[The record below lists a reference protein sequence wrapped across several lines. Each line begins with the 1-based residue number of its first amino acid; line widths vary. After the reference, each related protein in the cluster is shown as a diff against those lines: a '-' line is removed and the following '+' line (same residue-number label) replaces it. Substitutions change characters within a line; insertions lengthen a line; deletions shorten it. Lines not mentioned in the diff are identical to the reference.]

1 MFISPCKSM
10 FRNHLVGLFNPTSLT
25 FNKIPT
31 HVFYLTVIDLFLITS
46 FQILLQNW
54 MAFTNL
60 RVDNFTITSSLVFT
74 NTNSPSPQDNYAFCQ
89 VRIKSA
95 SFLHLYPYKNS
106 LFCTTTTLIILFHL
120 ILQTINFT
128 ETFYAPPV
136 VLVTPRRSDNNN
148 NSNLSGSRCNAV
160 TTWVEVR
167 NTRKLGTAS

>member
-10 FRNHLVGLFNPTSLT
+10 FGNHLVGLFNPTSLT

-95 SFLHLYPYKNS
+95 SFLHNVTNTLQKFAFMKCGQLRQF
-106 LFCTTTTLIILFHL
+106 LFPF
-120 ILQTINFT
+120 FK
-128 ETFYAPPV
+128 
-136 VLVTPRRSDNNN
+136 
-148 NSNLSGSRCNAV
+148 G
-160 TTWVEVR
+160 
-167 NTRKLGTAS
+167 KLC